1 MADEIGT
8 MTYEAALA
16 ELDGIIAR
24 LEAGEVALDAA
35 ITAYER
41 GTLLAQH
48 CARLLDATEQKITQ
62 LVVGSAGQQEKPL
75 QVAGSSSAAPIP
87 APAPVPAPAGGLFDA
102 PVQRARR
109 VEPPIDPDEI
119 PF

>member
-62 LVVGSAGQQEKPL
+62 LVVGSSGQQEKPL
-75 QVAGSSSAAPIP
+75 QVGGSSSTAP